1 MLFKFYKSDTR
12 NSMRFLLT
20 LVLFPGF
27 VFAQTVNNATTT
39 GNFTITANIK
49 GLRDSTMV
57 FLARPGQTGDVLA
70 TGYAKK
76 GQFRLFGKISDGDIY
91 QLSFIGYLDVADLF
105 LTPSNLIVV
114 GDVKSLK
121 NISVTGS
128 SATLDYREYK
138 AKFDPLKQKLDAVVA
153 AANKTSEAGT
163 KRDSLIKVFERTK
176 QKVLDQ
182 VDFFLKNKPASPV
195 TSFIVYV
202 TSPITNNDMTVLEKR
217 YNALK
222 PAAKE
227 TFYGREIAKFLASSK
242 VGAVGTN
249 AIEFTQNDTANK
261 PVSLSSFRGKYLLV
275 DFWAS
280 WCGPCRNENPAVVA
294 AYNAYKD
301 KNFTILS
308 VSLDQNKDKWKQAI
322 YADNLSW
329 SHVSDLKYWQ
339 NEVAQLYHIQS
350 IPANM
355 LLDPNGK
362 IIARDLRGQA
372 LYEMLGKLLK

>member
-1 MLFKFYKSDTR
+1 
-12 NSMRFLLT
+12 MRFLLA
-20 LVLFPGF
+20 LIFFPVF
-27 VFAQTVNNATTT
+27 IFAQNTNNAAPT
-39 GNFTITANIK
+39 GSFTLNGNIK
-49 GLRDSTMV
+49 GLPDSTMV
-57 FLARPGQTGDVLA
+57 FLAHPGQTADVLA
-70 TGYAKK
+70 TGYAQK
-76 GQFRLFGKISDGDIY
+76 GKFNLFGKISDGDIY
-91 QLSFIGYLDVADLF
+91 QLSFIGYPEVAEVF
-105 LTPSNLIVV
+105 LTPANLSVT
-114 GDVKSLK
+114 GDVKALK
-121 NISVTGS
+121 KVSITGS
-128 SATLDYREYK
+128 VAAIDYQEYK
-138 AKFDPLKQKLDAVVA
+138 AKFDPLKEKLDKIVAV
-153 AANKTSEAGT
+153 ANKTSEGA
-163 KRDSLIKVFERTK
+163 KRDSLVKVFEQTK

-182 VDFFLKNKPASPV
+182 VDFFIKTKPASPV
-195 TSFIVYV
+195 TSFIIYV
-202 TSPITNNDMTVLEKR
+202 TSPITNNDMAVLEKR
-217 YNALK
+217 YNGLK
-222 PAAKE
+222 PVAKE
-227 TFYGREIAKFLASSK
+227 TFYGKEIAKFILSSK

-261 PVSLSSFRGKYLLV
+261 PVSLSSFKGKYVLV

-322 YADNLSW
+322 KADNLAW
-329 SHVSDLKYWQ
+329 NHVSDLKYWQ